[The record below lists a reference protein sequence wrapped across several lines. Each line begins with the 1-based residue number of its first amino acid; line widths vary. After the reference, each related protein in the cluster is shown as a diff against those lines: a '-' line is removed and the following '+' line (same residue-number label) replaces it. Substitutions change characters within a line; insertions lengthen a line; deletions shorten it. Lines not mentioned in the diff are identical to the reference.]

1 MMVYPWP
8 PSAGAQQMI
17 EITHVIAGG
26 WDLER
31 KASVG
36 TLAMLMASAAAHNTF

>member
-1 MMVYPWP
+1 
-8 PSAGAQQMI
+8 MI
-17 EITHVIAGG
+17 EITHVMARG

-36 TLAMLMASAAAHNTF
+36 TLAIHCLQWPLLKHT